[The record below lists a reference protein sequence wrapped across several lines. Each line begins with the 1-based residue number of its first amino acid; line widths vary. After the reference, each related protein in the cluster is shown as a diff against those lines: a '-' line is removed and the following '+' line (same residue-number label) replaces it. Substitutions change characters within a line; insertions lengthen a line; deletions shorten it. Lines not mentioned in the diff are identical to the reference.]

1 MRHPLRDLPS
11 LLVRFGAIP
20 KPLEG
25 RNVPLEWEEWP
36 GGDEAAVK
44 FPVNRKERCFGLG
57 IVEERGEAPE
67 KLTQDPP
74 QHTSEAGRDGRRA
87 KDAEGQGGSH
97 EGEWSMARGIAEA
110 GGGGRSARRRDSKA
124 IELGGWEKSLK
135 SKARAIAEEFPTADV
150 RVTVLPPPRRKLP
163 IVRCLADVDFLV
175 EVTGSLMDP
184 PACAHCKACS
194 ADFMLYVCTVALI
207 ANFAYRPLSH
217 LFSRVLSLFPPPSL
231 GFDELVDCLEFP
243 ARLHWPLNLH
253 MLLRRAKQVPVYFLV
268 HMAIWCAHP
277 LLEKSEFKGR
287 GVGAAQGVQSGASE
301 GGGKEG
307 GEGGRVEVQ
316 GRWDSEESQENG
328 GEVWEEVRMWYS
340 AVMAEWRFDAEG
352 KGESKECRGS
362 REQEWTDEE
371 CDITWLLDAAISP
384 SIRAAAVPDMEGRA
398 CSSIVTLGSDPAA
411 CGGRLCGAAG
421 CERVEGDGVK
431 FKNCSGCGKVAYCSR
446 ECQKAH
452 WPSHKLT
459 CPGRISGKRSGKDES
474 KECGRKTDEESCCE
488 GSAKRV
494 GAGRCGDG
502 G

>member
-1 MRHPLRDLPS
+1 MQVESAAILVARKRPLQHHLKEKRKMDGGAGAGVKGVMPSTVAEIVDMNAKLMPANRLVLVNSNSVVAALMYWISCILQWVRDYGSDSISEKECFKDNPQSKVCPMRHPLRDLPS
-11 LLVRFGAIP
+11 LLLVRFGAIP

-135 SKARAIAEEFPTADV
+135 SKERAIAEEFPTADV
-150 RVTVLPPPRRKLP
+150 RVTVLPPSRRKLP
-163 IVRCLADVDFLV
+163 IVLCLADVDFLV
-175 EVTGSLMDP
+175 EVTGSVMDP

-207 ANFAYRPLSH
+207 ANFAYRPVVSH
-217 LFSRVLSLFPPPSL
+217 LFSRVLSLFLPPSL

-253 MLLRRAKQVPVYFLV
+253 MLLRRAEQVPVYFLV
-268 HMAIWCAHP
+268 QW
-277 LLEKSEFKGR
+277 
-287 GVGAAQGVQSGASE
+287 
-301 GGGKEG
+301 
-307 GEGGRVEVQ
+307 
-316 GRWDSEESQENG
+316 
-328 GEVWEEVRMWYS
+328 
-340 AVMAEWRFDAEG
+340 
-352 KGESKECRGS
+352 
-362 REQEWTDEE
+362 
-371 CDITWLLDAAISP
+371 SP
-384 SIRAAAVPDMEGRA
+384 R
-398 CSSIVTLGSDPAA
+398 
-411 CGGRLCGAAG
+411 
-421 CERVEGDGVK
+421 
-431 FKNCSGCGKVAYCSR
+431 
-446 ECQKAH
+446 
-452 WPSHKLT
+452 
-459 CPGRISGKRSGKDES
+459 
-474 KECGRKTDEESCCE
+474 
-488 GSAKRV
+488 
-494 GAGRCGDG
+494 
-502 G
+502 